1 MARAGENTA
10 LQVIYSF
17 FLGLMVL
24 AFIGIG
30 VYTFYP
36 APSSRYQA
44 DIQKLQDRVNQ
55 KSAANPTPAQQAEI
69 NAVQHQ
75 IDALY
80 KKQEA
85 NQKKWARN
93 TSIIVILLATAVMAV
108 SLVRSEQLRV
118 VSNGL
123 LMGGLFTMV
132 YGAGLVIYS
141 GDSLARFLVISFAFA
156 ITLGLGYAKFA
167 RSREERAATPVSA
180 PYAMAGSPNFDSSA
194 LSHVVARLDRL
205 EARTAAAAAA
215 LGSPSAPAVSEV
227 DVAEPDRTAAP
238 NASAPSHE

>member
-30 VYTFYP
+30 VYTVYP
-36 APSSRYQA
+36 APSSRYQVE
-44 DIQKLQDRVNQ
+44 IQALQDRMNE
-55 KSAANPTPAQQAEI
+55 KSVGTPTPSEQSQM
-69 NAVQHQ
+69 NAIQRQ
-75 IDALY
+75 LDALY
-80 KKQEA
+80 KKEA
-85 NQKKWARN
+85 AQQKLWARN

-108 SLVRSEQLRV
+108 SLILSEQLRV

-123 LMGGLFTMV
+123 LLGGLFTMV

-141 GDSLARFLVISFAFA
+141 GDSMARFLVISFAFA
-156 ITLGLGYAKFA
+156 VTLGLGYAKFA
-167 RSREERAATPVSA
+167 RGKHERV
-180 PYAMAGSPNFDSSA
+180 AG
-194 LSHVVARLDRL
+194 LSTSTGGTVVTGADAEGWAEVLARLDRL

-215 LGSPSAPAVSEV
+215 LGSEQ
-227 DVAEPDRTAAP
+227 
-238 NASAPSHE
+238 ASDARHTQPPGA

>member
-1 MARAGENTA
+1 MVRPAENTA

-30 VYTFYP
+30 VYTIYP
-36 APSSRYQA
+36 APSSRYQEQ
-44 DIQKLQDRVNQ
+44 IQSLQNQ
-55 KSAANPTPAQQAEI
+55 MNEKSAGTVAPAKQAELSSI
-69 NAVQHQ
+69 QRKL
-75 IDALY
+75 DALY
-80 KKQEA
+80 KKQEVE
-85 NQKKWARN
+85 QKRWARN
-93 TSIIVILLATAVMAV
+93 TSVIVILLATAVMAV
-108 SLVRSEQLRV
+108 SLVRSEQLRI

-156 ITLGLGYAKFA
+156 ITLGLGYVKF
-167 RSREERAATPVSA
+167 SRGRHEGEAELALASA
-180 PYAMAGSPNFDSSA
+180 AMAGVPGADTDVMA
-194 LSHVVARLDRL
+194 HILSRLDTL

-215 LGSPSAPAVSEV
+215 LSSEPPR
-227 DVAEPDRTAAP
+227 DANRD
-238 NASAPSHE
+238 ASNT